1 MVRAMSA
8 PASRTP
14 SDPDPVECRADR
26 EPAGTRA
33 AAWALGLAVA
43 LVLAAYLVPKLT
55 GWEVY
60 THNNVPPDNVPPLH
74 STWSVKAFGPG
85 TLPALA
91 IAALGVWRAGHWA
104 ATLRWSTLL
113 LLAYAGGL
121 AWLLSLALVDG
132 PSGLSRVLG
141 NPYEYLQTARGISDV
156 PAMLEEFTSR
166 IPYEAADRW
175 VVHVG
180 GHPPGALLFFVLLV
194 HLGLG
199 GDLVAGVVVTVI
211 AATTAVAVL
220 DTLRTLGVE
229 GLARR
234 AAPLL
239 VLGPAAV
246 WTAVS
251 ADAVFAATAAWGLAA
266 LARSAVAARDRRGSW
281 WAWGVVAGVLL
292 GSCVMFSYGLP
303 LLGLVALAVL
313 AAAGTGSS
321 DRGSSDRG
329 SSGRGSSG
337 RGRAWLPLPVATVAA
352 SAVVLAYVPFGY
364 ELWSAF
370 PVLRERYWDGTA
382 ADRPFAYWGWGNL
395 AALMLCAGPL
405 LAAGLAHTGALLRA
419 RGVREVLR
427 PGVGRTTAGADQLRV
442 TVLLAGAASA
452 AIVVADLSRMSKAET
467 ERIWLPFVPWL
478 LISTAL
484 LPQRWRRVGLAVQ
497 VAVALTVQHL
507 LYTSW

>member
-1 MVRAMSA
+1 MVRTMSA

-14 SDPDPVECRADR
+14 SDPDAVARRADGG
-26 EPAGTRA
+26 PAGARA
-33 AAWALGLAVA
+33 AAWALALAVA
-43 LVLAAYLVPKLT
+43 LVLAAYLVPQLT

-141 NPYEYLQTARGISDV
+141 NRYEYLETARGISDV
-156 PAMLEEFTSR
+156 PAMLAEFTSR

-194 HLGLG
+194 NLGLG

-281 WAWGVVAGVLL
+281 WAWGMVAGVLL

-313 AAAGTGSS
+313 AAAGG
-321 DRGSSDRG
+321 G
-329 SSGRGSSG
+329 SSGWGSSG
-337 RGRAWLPLPVATVAA
+337 GVRAWLPLPVATVAA

-419 RGVREVLR
+419 RGVRDVLR
-427 PGVGRTTAGADQLRV
+427 PGVGRTAVGADQLRV

-484 LPQRWRRVGLAVQ
+484 LPHRWRRSGLAIQ